1 MIQILVWIWS
11 FFRKLGPSESQGL
24 LSDVM
29 LFMCVFVGNKATEER
44 VYGSWSLGIQS
55 TSQPV
60 PTTVEAVSQS
70 GSINL
75 STYPSKNPLGPL
87 GAKAGYWYERRV
99 PGVTQ
104 QTYLAPF
111 TIFTSITTKI
121 YTQLQRY
128 INSCYRKGSKTVH
141 GTQPV
146 SSESR
151 VSWRLRRHAE
161 HDMNTHT

>member
-11 FFRKLGPSESQGL
+11 FFRKLGPSESHGL

-104 QTYLAPF
+104 QAL
-111 TIFTSITTKI
+111 
-121 YTQLQRY
+121 
-128 INSCYRKGSKTVH
+128 
-141 GTQPV
+141 
-146 SSESR
+146 
-151 VSWRLRRHAE
+151 
-161 HDMNTHT
+161 NTHSCTLIWKAAKYAHIIHNDYILIVTSVWQIYIFSPIYHIY